1 MPSPVLTSSK
11 TSDRTIAI
19 VSLLMIAVIAIIDW
33 IVKIKASFLIFY
45 LMPIVLITSRFGRVA
60 GQVVV
65 IVAIGLWL
73 SQDLQ
78 DYQYVNAWYPA
89 WNAFTRLMVFSTLV
103 HYLAGKKRVEAELRQ
118 LTVTDTL
125 TGIAN
130 RRAFEL
136 ALEREIKRCERSK
149 EQFAI
154 LLIDIDNLS
163 TVNNWFG
170 HKMGDR
176 LLVEMSKVFTMSVR
190 RVDTVARLSGDEFAI
205 LLPSIQAQS
214 VASIIDR
221 INSRSIAVV
230 KELELPKS
238 VGASIGHAIFSEP
251 PASASEAIDRADA
264 AMYEVK
270 RERKGGRLR

>member
-1 MPSPVLTSSK
+1 
-11 TSDRTIAI
+11 
-19 VSLLMIAVIAIIDW
+19 MIAVIAIIDW